1 MNIYTIDEN
10 YIQYL
15 KQFDERVPDTKGET
29 SFGRK
34 YVGTII
40 EVKSHYYFAPLTSRT
55 TRKNKYTGKIEPR
68 KNFTDVYLW
77 GHKGRPLG
85 ALKINNMVPIPKKF
99 ISIIAKEFNFN
110 EYIKSNDS
118 NKKQYG
124 YLIYNQFQILSKNN
138 INIENEIFN
147 KAIGF
152 YEMRKPKYQK
162 YSPLCCN
169 FKLLEEKALEYDPK
183 MSYIKNNDNSNE
195 LE

>member
-1 MNIYTIDEN
+1 
-10 YIQYL
+10 
-15 KQFDERVPDTKGET
+15 
-29 SFGRK
+29 
-34 YVGTII
+34 
-40 EVKSHYYFAPLTSRT
+40 
-55 TRKNKYTGKIEPR
+55 
-68 KNFTDVYLW
+68 
-77 GHKGRPLG
+77 
-85 ALKINNMVPIPKKF
+85 MVPIPKKF